1 MVNGYIAWLLGD
13 DRLFCKRSEAVTVD
27 ATVHLCLDI
36 SSSMA
41 SRMGLAREAVLA
53 LAYALN
59 QINGVTVSVS
69 AYPGKNECDVFEVM
83 KPDDRLQDVAAV
95 LSVLNAHDSTPMATG
110 LWHAV
115 HQVLQKK
122 AERRLIIMITDGA
135 PDCDH
140 HQPVMDLMKRC
151 EQSGIEVSGLG
162 INVNSVKQIFPRS
175 MVITQLHELKSA
187 LFEQAK
193 IWLVA

>member
-1 MVNGYIAWLLGD
+1 MTI
-13 DRLFCKRSEAVTVD
+13 D

-41 SRMGLAREAVLA
+41 SRMELAREAVLA

-115 HQVLQKK
+115 HQVLLVKS
-122 AERRLIIMITDGA
+122 ERRLIIMITDGA

-140 HQPVMDLMKRC
+140 HQPVMELVKRC
-151 EQSGIEVSGLG
+151 EQSGIEVVGLG
-162 INVNSVKQIFPRS
+162 INVNSVEKLFPQS
-175 MVITQLHELKSA
+175 VVVTELSALKSA
-187 LFEQAK
+187 LFEHARL
-193 IWLVA
+193 WFAA